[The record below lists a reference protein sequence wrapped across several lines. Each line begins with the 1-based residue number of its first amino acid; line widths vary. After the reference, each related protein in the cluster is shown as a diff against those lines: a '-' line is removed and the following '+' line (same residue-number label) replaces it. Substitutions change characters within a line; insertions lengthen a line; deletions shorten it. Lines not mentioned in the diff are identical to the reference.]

1 MVQIAREYVS
11 VARLVVAIR
20 QMGVVHV
27 IRRDILGY
35 FVINRVLMAP
45 TAWDARNV
53 ALALL
58 TLNVA
63 QVQVGIHHSLVA
75 FEKNVGVTIVRAS
88 QCCNESSHSLT
99 RTRVNS
105 RPIFE
110 DST

>member
-1 MVQIAREYVS
+1 MKLVLLVDMVQIAREFVS

-20 QMGVVHV
+20 QTGVVHV

-53 ALALL
+53 ASAPL

-63 QVQVGIHHSLVA
+63 QVQVGIHH
-75 FEKNVGVTIVRAS
+75 
-88 QCCNESSHSLT
+88 
-99 RTRVNS
+99 
-105 RPIFE
+105 
-110 DST
+110 